1 MIFSFSL
8 QILKDF
14 IFEKSKSLNQNGG
27 ESRKKVL
34 AKKIRAAKMRTV
46 VFTSVYASTTLD
58 TVKAYT
64 HR

>member
-1 MIFSFSL
+1 MAG
-8 QILKDF
+8 KV
-14 IFEKSKSLNQNGG
+14 ERKSLP
-27 ESRKKVL
+27 
-34 AKKIRAAKMRTV
+34 KKIRAAKMRTV